1 MKRREFLGSTLAAGA
16 VLGTGPQGTIGAQG
30 AKSWE
35 RVVPSRENQ
44 LTTNGYP
51 LIQGNTFN
59 LNEVVIE
66 GDAQGRPHQG
76 KALAAIQPHSD
87 DIPLFAAGTVAK
99 LLAEG
104 YTGYLIRTSNDEV
117 AGPGNIP
124 ETILANHQD
133 NQELGRVMGFKQVF
147 DLGYR
152 NHRMDEMSIVE
163 LRARLIYLFRALK
176 VDTIV
181 SYDPWA
187 HYEYHPDHYVTAR
200 AVESAAFM
208 AGNPKNYPEQ
218 ILMGM
223 QAYGASERYYFSRG
237 RPQPV
242 NRVVD
247 ISSVIDRKVEA
258 NLVNKAQG
266 PAGDRGSKLRARLA
280 REGKRLPIL
289 GDDDDA
295 ANRNYIKHLV
305 LAYDRHVGQQYG
317 LEYAEKFQYIG
328 PSEPFFE
335 NYIEQNSVPL

>member
-1 MKRREFLGSTLAAGA
+1 MKRREFLGQTVVAGTAFAAG
-16 VLGTGPQGTIGAQG
+16 VQGTARAQ
-30 AKSWE
+30 ALQPWE
-35 RVVPSRENQ
+35 KVVRSREDQ

-59 LNEVVIE
+59 LNEVILE
-66 GDAQGRPHQG
+66 GNAEGRPHQG
-76 KALAAIQPHSD
+76 KVLAAIQPHSD
-87 DIPLFAAGTVAK
+87 DIPLFSAGTVAK
-99 LLAEG
+99 LLKEG

-124 ETILANHQD
+124 QTIMANHDD

-152 NHRMDEMSIVE
+152 NHRMDEMSVVE

-176 VDTIV
+176 VDTII

-200 AVESAAFM
+200 AVEAAAFM

-218 ILMGM
+218 VLTGM
-223 QAYGASERYYFSRG
+223 PAHGVKERYYFSRG
-237 RPQPV
+237 RAQPV

-266 PAGDRGSKLRARLA
+266 PAGNRGSKLRARLA
-280 REGKRLPIL
+280 REGKKLPIL
-289 GDDDDA
+289 GDDDDT

-317 LEYAEKFQYIG
+317 VEYAEKFHYIG
-328 PSEPFFE
+328 PSDPFFE
-335 NYIEQNSVPL
+335 RYIEENSVPL